1 MEKGK
6 EPTPADLYKLD
17 KYWQLQNE
25 LRKELNKLGNYQV
38 KLCGTDFLKFYK
50 EIYDNV
56 AIKDSTNFHH
66 ASKEMMTQVINH
78 IWCADGKN
86 WSQRI
91 WDNTD
96 KLQQALNDE
105 LISCLLAGVAPRQL
119 RERLMSEFSVSFDQA
134 DTLVR
139 TEMAHIQ
146 TQATRQRYIDAGI
159 KEVYVW
165 ADKDERQCEKC
176 GKLHMQR
183 FPIGSKMPVPA
194 HPRCRCRILPVREN
208 NKK

>member
-1 MEKGK
+1 MRKTRNQIKKYYLKTAHNTVGRFLSTYQKIILTMEKGK

-119 RERLMSEFSVSFDQA
+119 RERLMSEFSVSFDCKNRNG
-134 DTLVR
+134 TY
-139 TEMAHIQ
+139 TN
-146 TQATRQRYIDAGI
+146 
-159 KEVYVW
+159 
-165 ADKDERQCEKC
+165 
-176 GKLHMQR
+176 
-183 FPIGSKMPVPA
+183 IGNTPKI
-194 HPRCRCRILPVREN
+194 HRRRN
-208 NKK
+208 